1 MHQYERLD
9 QRALLD
15 STGLG
20 YWSFTYEWMRAIV
33 GRQQGGKQ
41 LSIAER
47 IETGGEQAPLASRNA

>member
-20 YWSFTYEWMRAIV
+20 SWSFTYEWMRAIV
-33 GRQQGGKQ
+33 GCQQGGKQ

-47 IETGGEQAPLASRNA
+47 I